1 MDEGWLA
8 MTSQY
13 FPNVFPIRVI
23 MATTIPAKVRVIQKV
38 ISSREFEGIDIIGR
52 ANWKAV
58 TSQFFFNN
66 SWKSAK
72 NHNVVV
78 EKIVVK
84 NRLL

>member
-1 MDEGWLA
+1 
-8 MTSQY
+8 
-13 FPNVFPIRVI
+13 

-58 TSQFFFNN
+58 TSQFF
-66 SWKSAK
+66 SIIVGSRQ

-78 EKIVVK
+78 EKMVVK